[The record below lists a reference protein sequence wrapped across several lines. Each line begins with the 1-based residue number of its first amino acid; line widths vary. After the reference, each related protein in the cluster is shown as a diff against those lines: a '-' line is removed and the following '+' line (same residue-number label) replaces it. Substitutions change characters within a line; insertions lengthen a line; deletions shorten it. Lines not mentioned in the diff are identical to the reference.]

1 MTMLRL
7 TRRRREVLVDKVPDT
22 ANVAL
27 AALVFGQFLGE
38 RPYSLAVGLVGLAIW
53 SALIV
58 ITMLVTE
65 DRG

>member
-1 MTMLRL
+1 M
-7 TRRRREVLVDKVPDT
+7 LVDKVPDT